1 MVPSA
6 AQCFS
11 PCVSI
16 ARFHALADKSAL
28 KDWDFKWEKGYCLN
42 SLGSSRFPITS
53 SNLVDPAANIPKAV
67 KRVHEIFKKP
77 TFMENI
83 LPGDIKQGNLGDCWL
98 IASLTGLANVPDG
111 IKRICVE
118 YDTS

>member
-1 MVPSA
+1 MCTA
-6 AQCFS
+6 
-11 PCVSI
+11 
-16 ARFHALADKSAL
+16 
-28 KDWDFKWEKGYCLN
+28 KDWDFKWERGYCLN
-42 SLGSSRFPITS
+42 SLGSSRFNICA
-53 SNLVDPAANIPKAV
+53 SNLADPAANIPKAV

-83 LPGDIKQGNLGDCWL
+83 LPGDIKQGNLGNCWL

-118 YDTS
+118 YDTSECILPILASRLEPQTCEC